1 MKKASNILL
10 LVGGIMCIIIA
21 VSMVLM
27 AVSFFAI
34 SSSTEAI
41 KEFLKESIDEE
52 FNYDPYLQAA
62 RIGLIVCGVV
72 FAIVALLNIIL
83 SIFANQGRQPSA
95 KHGDFVANIVLG
107 VFAGNSICIAGG
119 VLGLVA
125 ESKKDKKAPAE
136 ESAAEA
142 EEVEA
147 EVVE

>member
-1 MKKASNILL
+1 MKKVSNILW
-10 LVGGIMCIIIA
+10 LVGSIISIIIA

-41 KEFLKESIDEE
+41 KEFLKENIDKE
-52 FNYDPYLQAA
+52 FDYDPYLKIA
-62 RIGLIVCGVV
+62 RIGLIVSGICCAV
-72 FAIVALLNIIL
+72 VALLNIIL

-95 KHGDFVANIVLG
+95 KHADFIINIVLG

-136 ESAAEA
+136 QSAEA

-147 EVVE
+147 EVIE